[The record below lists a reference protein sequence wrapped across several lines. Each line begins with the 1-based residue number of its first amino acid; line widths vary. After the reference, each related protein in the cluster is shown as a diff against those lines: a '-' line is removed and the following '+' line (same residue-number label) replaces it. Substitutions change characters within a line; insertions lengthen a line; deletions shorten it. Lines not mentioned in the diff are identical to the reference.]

1 MTPAA
6 AVRRHGR
13 LLGVLGGALGLAV
26 MLAGCGASKDPLL
39 YTIAPVNGATQNTA
53 PKIVLL
59 ESVDI
64 PRYLD
69 RAQIVRSSEDYRLD
83 LKTDDW
89 WGEPLGAMLRRVLQQ
104 ELGQRLP
111 ASVVL
116 SESGA
121 VNATPDATIDVDLQR
136 LDEDTHGNVVL
147 QAQASVL
154 FKGAKQPVLRN
165 FHLTAPT
172 GGPGAAGEV
181 AAISGA
187 VGRLAD
193 GLTAMLT
200 AR

>member
-1 MTPAA
+1 MIL
-6 AVRRHGR
+6 AVVVRQLSR
-13 LLGVLGGALGLAV
+13 LIATLGVIAVLA
-26 MLAGCGASKDPLL
+26 ACGASKDPLL
-39 YTIAPVNGATQNTA
+39 YTIAPVNGTTQSHA

-59 ESVDI
+59 ETVDI

-89 WGEPLGAMLRRVLQQ
+89 WGEPLAAMLRRVLQQ

-116 SESGA
+116 SETGA
-121 VNATPDATIDVDLQR
+121 VSASPDATIDVDLQR
-136 LDEDTHGNVVL
+136 LDEDASGTVVL
-147 QAQASVL
+147 QAQVSVL

-165 FHLTAPT
+165 FRLTAPT
-172 GGPGAAGEV
+172 SAPGAAGEV
-181 AAISGA
+181 AAISNA
-187 VGRLAD
+187 VGQFAD
-193 GLTAMLT
+193 GLTAMLA

>member
-1 MTPAA
+1 MISRMFLPRRRLPA
-6 AVRRHGR
+6 
-13 LLGVLGGALGLAV
+13 ALGLVAV
-26 MLAGCGASKDPLL
+26 LAACASKDPLL
-39 YTIAPVNGATQNTA
+39 YTIAPIDGATQTHA
-53 PKIVLL
+53 PRIVLL

-116 SESGA
+116 SETGS
-121 VNATPDATIDVDLQR
+121 VNASPDATIDVSLQR
-136 LDEDTHGNVVL
+136 LDEDTSGNVVL
-147 QAQASVL
+147 QAQTSVL

-165 FHLTAPT
+165 FRLTAPAAT
-172 GGPGAAGEV
+172 PANTPGAAGEV
-181 AAISGA
+181 AAISTP
-187 VGRLAD
+187 VGQLAD
-193 GLTAMLT
+193 GLAAMLA